1 MENIGKFIEVAR
13 QLGVPDQYNFVTG
26 NENTL
31 KGSFVKVK
39 VYFFQKSWSLWGEEL
54 EASPALSPHIEK
66 EHRRWI

>member
-31 KGSFVKVK
+31 KGSFVKLK
-39 VYFFQKSWSLWGEEL
+39 VYFFQKS
-54 EASPALSPHIEK
+54 
-66 EHRRWI
+66 